1 MSAGEDIDLLVQGT
15 TPSLVNTDKGNEVIQ
30 KLNSLLNIRLIE
42 GEEYAIS
49 YSDENVVITLKGS
62 EDSGSIEGYEE
73 IDVFLCVN
81 GTAQLK
87 TILVKSET

>member
-30 KLNSLLNIRLIE
+30 KLNSLLNIKLIE
-42 GEEYAIS
+42 GDVNSIS
-49 YSDENVVITLKGS
+49 NSDEDVVITLKEFGAIQ
-62 EDSGSIEGYEE
+62 GFEE

-81 GTAQLK
+81 GNAQLK
-87 TILVKSET
+87 TILAKDP

>member
-1 MSAGEDIDLLVQGT
+1 MSAGENIELLVQGT
-15 TPSLVNTDKGNEVIQ
+15 TPSLVNTQKGNEVIQ

-49 YSDENVVITLKGS
+49 YSDENVVITLKSS
-62 EDSGSIEGYEE
+62 EDSGSIQGFEE

-81 GTAQLK
+81 GNAQLK
-87 TILVKSET
+87 TILAKDP